1 MAKNDFYNAEKQ
13 NAPGVK
19 VIGNP
24 WRPYQNKDEG
34 IKGKKSYMADAL
46 IKKEGK
52 IVKTVDLS
60 D

>member
-1 MAKNDFYNAEKQ
+1 MVKNDFYDAEKQ

-24 WRPYQNKDEG
+24 WKPFQKADQG
-34 IKGKKSYMADAL
+34 IRGKRDYMTDAL